1 MRRLQ
6 SLFPAVCAVLIFSVD
21 RKINKFVSEH
31 PEGDMDD
38 EAIAALNTL
47 LEKRFDPEDF
57 EEVDFDSNAELVQFV
72 REERRREL
80 CYEGHRWFD
89 LRRWGMPAI
98 THTWHND
105 KSQSSTYTLLEG
117 DLLYTIPI
125 PDEALQSNASLV
137 QNELPGKRTAQ

>member
-1 MRRLQ
+1 MAMLGG
-6 SLFPAVCAVLIFSVD
+6 
-21 RKINKFVSEH
+21 N
-31 PEGDMDD
+31 GDE
-38 EAIAALNTL
+38 EATAALNTL

-57 EEVDFDSNAELVQFV
+57 EEVEFDSNAELVQFV

-98 THTWHND
+98 THTWHDNE
-105 KSQSSTYTLLEG
+105 SQSSDYTLQEG

-125 PDEALQSNASLV
+125 PDEALQSNNSLE
-137 QNELPGKRTAQ
+137 QNELPGKRLPQ